1 MLSGESQAP
10 LKGDERE
17 SEVQKG
23 NADKDEGTHIKPTI
37 PEKPIVN
44 KENSHSD
51 TTHPPAPV
59 STATSLTMLS
69 CESQPPLKGDERESE
84 VQKGNADKDEGTH
97 IKPTIPE
104 KPIVNKEN
112 SHSDTTHPPAPVST
126 TTSLLNSALCPYIQV
141 TIPEIGASR
150 DGSYMLYTLFV
161 SLPHLSRSWTVSRRY
176 NEFLELDTI
185 LKKKDIGKK
194 RDTKTYF
201 ECKLPPKTPF
211 YANKTDA
218 RLTRNRRRQLE
229 AYLWERVYKENVERC
244 RELALFLCPHLVWV
258 DDSDIAG
265 VNGLYVE
272 REDRVGN
279 ANIYTRTA
287 PGPSTTSFT
296 LKRELY
302 TPESDEDEED
312 VDNNGRLN
320 SKFF

>member
-1 MLSGESQAP
+1 MLMGQQNNAMCMNCALKDNHSFQLILLILRVTMSSDKSQP
-10 LKGDERE
+10 PVKDDEMK
-17 SEVQKG
+17 SEVQKA
-23 NADKDEGTHIKPTI
+23 NADEDEGKQFKPTI
-37 PEKPIVN
+37 PTKPIVN
-44 KENSHSD
+44 EENSSND
-51 TTHPPAPV
+51 HP
-59 STATSLTMLS
+59 
-69 CESQPPLKGDERESE
+69 
-84 VQKGNADKDEGTH
+84 
-97 IKPTIPE
+97 
-104 KPIVNKEN
+104 
-112 SHSDTTHPPAPVST
+112 PVST
-126 TTSLLNSALCPYIQV
+126 TTSLLNNALCPYIQV
-141 TIPEIGASR
+141 TIPEIGASH

-185 LKKKDIGKK
+185 LKKKNIGKK
-194 RDTKTYF
+194 RDGKTYF

-211 YANKTDA
+211 YANKTDV

-229 AYLWERVYKENVERC
+229 AYLWERVYKENVEQC

-287 PGPSTTSFT
+287 PEPSTTTFT

-302 TPESDEDEED
+302 TPESDEDEEE
-312 VDNNGRLN
+312 VDNNSRSD